1 MFNQRYLDYWLL
13 VFRIAIAVF
22 MMNHGYAKLTKLID
36 GDLSFA
42 NPIGVG
48 ETASLILVVF
58 SEFFCSLFI
67 GLGALTRLASI
78 PLIITM
84 AVAAFIT
91 HGGDPFAKKE
101 MALVYLLIYIT
112 ILILGPGKY
121 SIDWARM
128 TMKKDDGNDGVKG

>member
-1 MFNQRYLDYWLL
+1 MSKQKYLDYWLL
-13 VFRIAIAVF
+13 VFRIAIAAF
-22 MMNHGYAKLTKLID
+22 MMNHGYSKLTRLMD
-36 GDLSFA
+36 GDFGFA

-58 SEFFCSLFI
+58 SEFFCSIFI
-67 GLGALTRLASI
+67 GIGALTRLASI

-101 MALVYLLIYIT
+101 MALLYLMIYIT

-121 SIDWARM
+121 SVDWAR
-128 TMKKDDGNDGVKG
+128 TRMKADDGVKG